1 MGFFTIVPKTDPNDV
16 IFDQDIMLI
25 HDGAVAPQ
33 SARAYARSLSE
44 QAANPNHVT
53 SLRTIATDLGH
64 ATSLWATNNADPAD
78 PTEKETALARQI
90 HTTLLHTTLLKS
102 PIDGTVTP
110 QTGTCVVPV
119 TLRDLRL
126 ICDAIELSIQNGTY
140 TDNAPAQA
148 SAFIDMYNTLVLK
161 ADPASILLY
170 TCVARDNA
178 DSSTE

>member
-90 HTTLLHTTLLKS
+90 HTTLLES

-126 ICDAIELSIQNGTY
+126 IRDAVELSVQNGTY
-140 TDNAPAQA
+140 TDNALAQA
-148 SAFIDMYNTLVLK
+148 NTFIDMYNTLVLK

-170 TCVARDNA
+170 TCVVTDNA

>member
-25 HDGAVAPQ
+25 HDGAVTPQ
-33 SARAYARSLSE
+33 SASAYAQSLSE
-44 QAANPNHVT
+44 QAANPNHVK

-64 ATSLWATNNADPAD
+64 ATSLWATNNADPD
-78 PTEKETALARQI
+78 NPEPKETALARQI
-90 HTTLLHTTLLKS
+90 HTTLLKS

-110 QTGTCVVPV
+110 QTGTCIVPV

-140 TDNAPAQA
+140 TDNALVQA

>member
-33 SARAYARSLSE
+33 SASTYARSLSE

-64 ATSLWATNNADPAD
+64 ATSLWASNNADPAK
-78 PTEKETALARQI
+78 PEPQETALARQI
-90 HTTLLHTTLLKS
+90 HTTLLKS
-102 PIDGTVTP
+102 PVDGTVTP
-110 QTGTCVVPV
+110 QSGTCVTPV

-126 ICDAIELSIQNGTY
+126 IRDAVELSVQNGKY
-140 TDNAPAQA
+140 TDNALAQA
-148 SAFIDMYNTLVLK
+148 SAFIDTYNSLVLK
-161 ADPASILLY
+161 ADPASVLLY
-170 TCVARDNA
+170 TCVCVARDNA
-178 DSSTE
+178 DKQVE